1 LVGLYMTEEVV
12 DFNTVKV
19 GVSRMAAS
27 EDLVPVSKTMR
38 PKTGY
43 QLNMQQHRPNDI
55 RYT

>member
-1 LVGLYMTEEVV
+1 MTEEVV